1 MTELDWEI
9 ISTLKRTRNITKS
22 AEFLHITQPTLTKR
36 LQKIESEL
44 DVVIAVRNTR
54 GLEFTVQGD
63 YLAKKAEQILSIH
76 QEICQTLHSMQSDT
90 AGSLKLFADNSCGR
104 FVLPQLLNSFHQNR
118 PGIKVTASSALR
130 AKVIHSIERGES
142 HVGIVKGYIDHYT
155 GYISRLSQEQG
166 CILYKEAFSISDL
179 PYLPRIDFVMDPYNQ
194 SLIDEWWYSHFSIP
208 PLIGMRVS
216 HGEIAREMVM
226 NGLGYS
232 IFLSRAYTAGCKHL
246 FISPLIY
253 GDGRPVIRDTVI
265 FCKSDYLKLPF
276 VKDFI
281 DFSRSLPSS
290 FYSSNP

>member
-9 ISTLKRTRNITKS
+9 INTLKRTRNITKA

-44 DVVIAVRNTR
+44 DVTIAVRNTR
-54 GLEFTVQGD
+54 GLEFTVEGD
-63 YLAKKAEQILSIH
+63 YLAKKAEQMLSL
-76 QEICQTLHSMQSDT
+76 QEEICQTLHSMRANT
-90 AGSLKLFADNSCGR
+90 TGSLKLFADNSCGR
-104 FVLPQLLNSFHQNR
+104 FILPQLLNSFSKHK
-118 PGIKVTASSALR
+118 PGIKVTASNALR

-142 HVGIVKGYIDHYT
+142 HVGMVKGSIDHYN
-155 GYISRLSQEQG
+155 GYMASLYKEQG
-166 CILYKEAFSISDL
+166 CILYKDSFKISDL
-179 PYLPRIDFVMDPYNQ
+179 PYLPRIDFVMDPYNEA
-194 SLIDEWWYSHFSIP
+194 LIDHWWYSHFSVP

-232 IFLSRAYTAGCKHL
+232 IFLSKAYTAGCKHL

-253 GDGRPVIRDTVI
+253 GDGSPVIRDTI
-265 FCKSDYLKLPF
+265 LFCKSDYLKLPF

-281 DFSRSLPSS
+281 EFSCSLPPS
-290 FYSSNP
+290 FYGPGT